1 MLRQII
7 INEHCE
13 ATANDRGCLSL
24 IMRLWPLGWQVSK
37 FSFQVNYKSQEGNA
51 KYLSNYC

>member
-24 IMRLWPLGWQVSK
+24 IMRLWPLVWQVSK
-37 FSFQVNYKSQEGNA
+37 FSFQVNYKSQEGNFI
-51 KYLSNYC
+51 KIQDY